1 MKRILAAVI
10 LIVAAAACAEEQ
22 PTGNTV
28 PLDGAALFS
37 SLCASCHGVQGIGDT
52 TGVAM
57 TDDLVT
63 SRTDDEIASIISN
76 GQDTMPGYPTLG
88 DAEVAAIVAYVRSL
102 DMSR

>member
-1 MKRILAAVI
+1 MKLIFAAVI
-10 LIVAAAACAEEQ
+10 LMIATAACADEE
-22 PTGNTV
+22 PAGNTV

-37 SLCASCHGVQGIGDT
+37 SLCASCHGVQGIGAT

-63 SRTDDEIASIISN
+63 LRTDDEIASIISN
-76 GQDTMPGYPTLG
+76 GQNTMPGYPTLG
-88 DAEVAAIVAYVRSL
+88 DAEVAAIVEYVRSL